1 MVACL
6 MSCSPAK
13 WGVGACG
20 GCSVVPVCALSCIL
34 DNAIM
39 PLMMMMMIMM
49 VTHASTAHE
58 CAGDTNA
65 LSAHDWLKC
74 LPPS

>member
-1 MVACL
+1 
-6 MSCSPAK
+6 
-13 WGVGACG
+13 
-20 GCSVVPVCALSCIL
+20 
-34 DNAIM
+34 M